1 MTKPTPGGLMDS
13 TPMTLRVVAAIDLVR
28 WELSLL
34 LGRVPRPR
42 RRPAAAHR
50 YSRAIGVERI
60 SRSALLTVPRKAY
73 MAVRTHAP
81 IRMRNI
87 GSQSARW

>member
-50 YSRAIGVERI
+50 YSSPVGVERI
-60 SRSALLTVPRKAY
+60 SRRALLTDPRKAY
-73 MAVRTHAP
+73 TAVRTQAA
-81 IRMRNI
+81 IKTINI
-87 GSQSARW
+87 GSQSVRW